1 MKKLLLVA
9 IALTTSLGLVACG
22 NEANSTKKP
31 KQDVKTEQ
39 HKTKTNKADSEKT
52 TPKKDNEKNSDSN
65 NTAVASNEDK
75 TTNST
80 AQQQD
85 SSNTESASTPSQASQ
100 PAQSSPTTQPTRSQ
114 KYETNGMGDV
124 VTSPSQAITTLSNG
138 LGNNSDF
145 AYTLL
150 STANHMYEIQVTS
163 KSIRAQGGSGTIG
176 IYDVMEDGTYFLR
189 P

>member
-9 IALTTSLGLVACG
+9 LALTTSISLVACG
-22 NEANSTKKP
+22 NEDNSTKKP
-31 KQDVKTEQ
+31 KQTVKTEQ
-39 HKTKTNKADSEKT
+39 HKTKASKADSEKSEKT
-52 TPKKDNEKNSDSN
+52 TSKKDNEKNSDSN
-65 NTAVASNEDK
+65 NAAVASNEDNSNK
-75 TTNST
+75 STSSTQNSGSNENNST
-80 AQQQD
+80 QSTD
-85 SSNTESASTPSQASQ
+85 ST
-100 PAQSSPTTQPTRSQ
+100 TTQPTRSQ
-114 KYETNGMGDV
+114 KDETNGMGDV
-124 VTSPSQAITTLSNG
+124 VTSPNQAITTLSNG

-189 P
+189 S